1 MAGFVETSSSNPSL
15 YKILNDLTLKNEIQQ
30 AEIISLNM
38 RISNMEM
45 KVNTLKN
52 TFLLNSF

>member
-52 TFLLNSF
+52 TFL